1 MFHRI
6 VIIVKSL
13 GKIARHEKKSIIQ
26 TSVLFDRL
34 TKDSHLQEQNAT
46 FTFKM
51 PVHLLLLA
59 DGKKVVRQDGSLK
72 IMFHFGLI
80 NTFFFP

>member
-1 MFHRI
+1 MFHRT

-13 GKIARHEKKSIIQ
+13 GKIARHDEKSIIQ

-51 PVHLLLLA
+51 PVHLLLLT
-59 DGKKVVRQDGSLK
+59 DGKSSSSPRWKLENNVSFR
-72 IMFHFGLI
+72 I
-80 NTFFFP
+80 N